1 MKSLSEFIN
10 ESLILEGDMSKH
22 IPMLLDVFSGKEASG
37 EYKPMHGNSGNVIGF
52 EIPRSVSNRYRNR
65 RRLMKLLTSYKQIN
79 NPTSFNFKEGNIYL
93 LVGGYNITGDAS
105 MKASPVDT
113 GVIALGKEGETIY
126 VLADAWTKG
135 ASFLNIGADGKS
147 TMETS
152 NASWKKIVAT
162 WDKIAEKF
170 KKEHPNGITVDAKKV
185 IFRDEEYDSG
195 GFTQNFE
202 YKVYELPEKYSEFLD
217 ALANLK

>member
-1 MKSLSEFIN
+1 
-10 ESLILEGDMSKH
+10 MSKH
-22 IPMLLDVFSGKEASG
+22 IPMLLDVFSGKEAPG
-37 EYKPMHGNSGNVIGF
+37 KYKPMHGSAGNVIGF
-52 EIPRSVSNRYRNR
+52 EISGNASNRYSNR

-93 LVGGYNITGDAS
+93 LVGGYNITYDNS
-105 MKASPVDT
+105 ETISPVDT

-126 VLADAWTKG
+126 VLADAWTKD
-135 ASFLNIGADGKS
+135 AEFLNIGTNGKS
-147 TMETS
+147 TMETVD
-152 NASWKKIVAT
+152 ASWKKITAH

-185 IFRDEEYDSG
+185 IFRDEEYDSDG
-195 GFTQNFE
+195 YTKNFE